1 MNNQET
7 IQHLKTL
14 IKNSEARIV
23 DYKKLLESIHR
34 DPEFKK
40 VSTEELE
47 EYKTLIR
54 DLKNSETSWKK
65 TLETNYDKELNYPKP
80 S

>member
-7 IQHLKTL
+7 LTHLKTL
-14 IKNSEARIV
+14 IKNCEARIV

-40 VSTEELE
+40 VPATELE
-47 EYKTLIR
+47 DYKTLIR
-54 DLKNSETSWKK
+54 DLKNSETAWKK
-65 TLETNYDKELNYPKP
+65 TLETDYDKELNYPKP
-80 S
+80 